1 MNEIIEQPPQ
11 APPPPGAGPAGNPWE
26 QRDQLGVVAG
36 FVENVKL
43 FVKSPAEAFAR
54 TRRTGDYAGPLIFA
68 IAISWIGI
76 IIGQLWGLIFGGSM
90 MSMLS
95 ALPPEVRD
103 QASLYMAGSAGG
115 FIFTILLAP
124 IWTAI
129 GLFIWSGILH
139 LCLAMVGG
147 TSQSTSGFEGTFR
160 VISYATVTQLANVIP
175 IVGGMV
181 AAVWGIVLAVMGLTD
196 MHGTTQGKAL
206 AAVLIPILVCCVCG
220 AVMVFTMGMGLAG
233 MMAQS

>member
-11 APPPPGAGPAGNPWE
+11 APPPPGGQPTGNPWE
-26 QRDQLGVVAG
+26 QRDQLGFAAA

-43 FVKSPAEAFAR
+43 FVKSPAEAFAV
-54 TRRTGDYAGPLIFA
+54 TRRSGDFASPLIFG
-68 IAISWIGI
+68 IVICWVGI
-76 IIGQLWGLIFGGSM
+76 IIGQMWSLLFGGSVL
-90 MSMLS
+90 SMLP
-95 ALPPEVRD
+95 AEVQD
-103 QASLYMAGSAGG
+103 QAGLYLAGTAGSTL
-115 FIFTILLAP
+115 FTILLAP

-139 LCLAMVGG
+139 VCLAMVGG
-147 TSQSTSGFEGTFR
+147 TSASSSGYEGTFR
-160 VISYATVTQLANVIP
+160 VAAYSSVSQLANLIP

-181 AAVWGIVLAVMGLTD
+181 AAVWGIVLAVMGLTE

-220 AVMVFTMGMGLAG
+220 IIVVFTVGMGFAG
-233 MMAQS
+233 MLASQG